1 MNALVNGSN
10 QEIQKSFSEKANSTV
25 IGGGDE
31 GSSNFDLYKGK
42 KRNHFLEKSGRSHVM
57 NDVKLSRKRKKKT
70 GPPPECCHRG
80 RNVTL
85 SLPAQCHKQREE
97 TYLGTISLGGGRK
110 KPLLKM
116 EAVLKEFGNRRLR
129 LTVKWGEE
137 MNVVSSFLGPDTHS
151 CSRSLGRV

>member
-57 NDVKLSRKRKKKT
+57 NDVKLSRKRKKKLV
-70 GPPPECCHRG
+70 PLLNVAIEVEMSLYHCLHNVINRG
-80 RNVTL
+80 RKHTWE
-85 SLPAQCHKQREE
+85 R
-97 TYLGTISLGGGRK
+97 YL
-110 KPLLKM
+110 
-116 EAVLKEFGNRRLR
+116 
-129 LTVKWGEE
+129 WGEGE
-137 MNVVSSFLGPDTHS
+137 K
-151 CSRSLGRV
+151 SLF